1 MRPNPP
7 PTDSEAHRS
16 AVQRRL
22 ASLESEVAQLRQ
34 ELVGLGREQQLPGL
48 FLTVEV
54 AGALALLPTEAVQ
67 EVVRLVEISPL
78 PSAPAHVPGTF
89 LYRGAP
95 AVVVDLAV
103 LLGVKREPELDA
115 HLVVCG
121 GARPVAL
128 LVDRV
133 RDIVEQPM
141 LVDGAAEGESAAWDA
156 TGLMAGLCRTP
167 AGLVP
172 LLRASTVLY
181 VPSAMLAGAAAKT
194 EAA

>member
-1 MRPNPP
+1 VSPMSQNTPP
-7 PTDSEAHRS
+7 AGDPEAHRS

-34 ELVGLGREQQLPGL
+34 ELVTLGREQVLPGL

-78 PSAPAHVPGTF
+78 PAAPAHVVGTF

-103 LLGVKREPELDA
+103 LLGVRREPELDS

-141 LVDGAAEGESAAWDA
+141 LVDGAAAGESAAWDR

-172 LLRASTVLY
+172 LLRASTVLV
-181 VPSAMLAGAAAKT
+181 VPALPPEVA
-194 EAA
+194 

>member
-1 MRPNPP
+1 MHKNSS
-7 PTDSEAHRS
+7 PTGDPEAHRS

-22 ASLESEVAQLRQ
+22 AALESEVAQLRQ
-34 ELVGLGREQQLPGL
+34 ELAGLGREQVLQGL

-67 EVVRLVEISPL
+67 EVVRLVELSPL
-78 PSAPAHVPGTF
+78 PAAPEHVAGTF

-103 LLGVKREPELDA
+103 LLGVRREPELDA

-133 RDIVEQPM
+133 RDIVEQPT
-141 LVDGAAEGESAAWDA
+141 LVDAAAEGERTAWDR

-172 LLRASTVLY
+172 LLRASTVLF
-181 VPSAMLAGAAAKT
+181 VPASGGAVQ
-194 EAA
+194 EGV